1 MGSFKRSRGN
11 RVEQRGTGVSIM
23 VNQVDPI
30 TSDHI
35 RPNPTKSDQN
45 QTRKKRIKMEGSS
58 GNARK
63 PQRTHGGRELDG
75 AAEKPVA
82 FSNMLGVWQLS
93 NVSL

>member
-11 RVEQRGTGVSIM
+11 RVEQGGSGVSIQ
-23 VNQVDPI
+23 VNQDDPI
-30 TSDHI
+30 TSD
-35 RPNPTKSDQN
+35 QN
-45 QTRKKRIKMEGSS
+45 QTGKKRIKMEGSS

-63 PQRTHGGRELDG
+63 PQRTHGGRVLDG

-82 FSNMLGVWQLS
+82 FSNMLGMWQLS